1 MRTKK
6 VIFTLVII
14 AIALLLILMRF
25 QNNFYKVSIKNSS
38 LTNQFA
44 VYYGDSV
51 NSSIINYLNKYKLV
65 ILEPWAFNSSLL
77 NKIKAIKIA
86 YIDLGEYDNSSLGNC
101 TVNVS
106 QIAIG
111 YDSQWNQTVVN
122 VSSPIWERYIVC
134 EVNYSLKEG
143 FQGVLFDD
151 VDDAEIYNLSQ
162 GMINIIIGIRK
173 MYPNIIIGINRGF
186 FILPNVSKYINF
198 VLYEDYGTVV
208 SGIDEVKFVSN
219 VSEIISRTEYIKSLN
234 ITIYALSYAVNK
246 YDKYYNYSILLAIK
260 NDVPI
265 YISNW
270 NVSATW

>member
-25 QNNFYKVSIKNSS
+25 QNNFYKISIKNSS

-51 NSSIINYLNKYKLV
+51 NSSVINYLNKYKLV

-86 YIDLGEYDNSSLGNC
+86 YIDLGEFDNSSLGNC

-111 YDSQWNQTVVN
+111 YDS
-122 VSSPIWERYIVC
+122 
-134 EVNYSLKEG
+134 
-143 FQGVLFDD
+143 
-151 VDDAEIYNLSQ
+151 
-162 GMINIIIGIRK
+162 
-173 MYPNIIIGINRGF
+173 
-186 FILPNVSKYINF
+186 
-198 VLYEDYGTVV
+198 
-208 SGIDEVKFVSN
+208 
-219 VSEIISRTEYIKSLN
+219 
-234 ITIYALSYAVNK
+234 
-246 YDKYYNYSILLAIK
+246 
-260 NDVPI
+260 
-265 YISNW
+265 
-270 NVSATW
+270 

>member
-1 MRTKK
+1 M
-6 VIFTLVII
+6 
-14 AIALLLILMRF
+14 
-25 QNNFYKVSIKNSS
+25 
-38 LTNQFA
+38 
-44 VYYGDSV
+44 
-51 NSSIINYLNKYKLV
+51 
-65 ILEPWAFNSSLL
+65 
-77 NKIKAIKIA
+77 
-86 YIDLGEYDNSSLGNC
+86 
-101 TVNVS
+101 
-106 QIAIG
+106 
-111 YDSQWNQTVVN
+111 
-122 VSSPIWERYIVC
+122 
-134 EVNYSLKEG
+134 KEG

-186 FILPNVSKYINF
+186 FILSNVSKYINF
-198 VLYEDYGTVV
+198 VLYEDYGTEV
-208 SGIDEVKFVSN
+208 SGINEVKFVSN

-270 NVSATW
+270 NVSTTW